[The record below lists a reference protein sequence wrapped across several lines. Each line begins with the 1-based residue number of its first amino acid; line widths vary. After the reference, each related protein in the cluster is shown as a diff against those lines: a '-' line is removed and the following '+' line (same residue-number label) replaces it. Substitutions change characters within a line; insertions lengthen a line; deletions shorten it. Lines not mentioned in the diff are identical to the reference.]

1 MNGDSQMQFAPR
13 KKPVSIEVHKGDL
26 PQSLSFSNSVAIDTE
41 TQGLNHNRDRL
52 CMAQLSDGDGVC
64 HLVQFAA
71 DEYNA
76 PNLAALMLD
85 PKVIKIFHF
94 ARFDVVVLK
103 KHLGTNINSIYC
115 TKIASKLIR
124 TYTDQH
130 GLKHVT
136 KELLKI
142 DLSKEQQSSDWAA
155 KDLSDDQLEYA
166 AMDVLN
172 LHALKERLDIMLI
185 RENRMEL
192 AQSCFDFLN
201 TRGQLDAMGWGDID
215 IFSH

>member
-1 MNGDSQMQFAPR
+1 MQFVPR
-13 KKPVSIEVHKGDL
+13 KKPASIEVYKDDL
-26 PQSLSFSNSVAIDTE
+26 PQNLRFGECVAVDTE
-41 TQGLNHNRDRL
+41 TQGLNPNRDRL
-52 CMAQLSDGDGVC
+52 CVAQLSAGDGVC
-64 HLVQFAA
+64 HLVQFKANR
-71 DEYNA
+71 YKA
-76 PNLAALMLD
+76 PNLTALMSD
-85 PKVIKIFHF
+85 PKVTKIFHF
-94 ARFDVVVLK
+94 ARFDAVVLK
-103 KHLGTNINSIYC
+103 KYLSCDINSIYC

-155 KDLSDDQLEYA
+155 KDLSKEQLEYA

-172 LHALKERLDIMLI
+172 LHALKERLDVMLI

-192 AQSCFDFLN
+192 AQSCFDFLC
-201 TRGQLDAMGWGDID
+201 TRSQLDALGWGDVD

>member
-1 MNGDSQMQFAPR
+1 MKFVPR
-13 KKPVSIEVHKGDL
+13 KKPVSIKFHEGDL
-26 PQSLSFSNSVAIDTE
+26 PRNLNFGECIAVDTE

-52 CMAQLSDGDGVC
+52 CVAQLSAGDGVC
-64 HLVQFAA
+64 HLVQFA
-71 DEYNA
+71 DNKYNA
-76 PNLAALMLD
+76 PNLAALMSD
-85 PKVIKIFHF
+85 SKVTKIFHF

-103 KHLGTNINSIYC
+103 KYLNSDINSVYC

-155 KDLSDDQLEYA
+155 KGLSDEQLEYA

-185 RENRMEL
+185 RENRMKL
-192 AQSCFDFLN
+192 AQSCFDFLC
-201 TRGQLDAMGWGDID
+201 TRGQLDALGWGDVD